1 MELGMLLDEVK
12 RSVKSRSKKSVQA
25 ALAALD
31 DCQLLENN
39 IDPQI
44 FDIYVWLLSD
54 PNAISVPG
62 IDKVFVNFT
71 GDIQKYSGG
80 KISKIIS
87 TIDENRVYYKSQIL
101 RMAAADFVARNGE
114 VTESFDVLK
123 RWAVADDHI
132 SREMARVGLGILLAG
147 SRVRDIK
154 MREKAATLKD
164 SLMQK

>member
-12 RSVKSRSKKSVQA
+12 RSVKSRSKKSLQA
-25 ALAALD
+25 ALTALD

-39 IDPQI
+39 INPQI
-44 FDIYVWLLSD
+44 FDIYLWLLSD
-54 PNAISVPG
+54 PGAISAPG
-62 IDKVFVNFT
+62 IDKIFVNFT
-71 GDIQKYSGG
+71 GDIQKYSARQ
-80 KISKIIS
+80 ISKIIA

-101 RMAAADFVARNGE
+101 RMAAADFVARNGD

-123 RWAVADDHI
+123 RWAAAVDDI
-132 SREMARVGLGILLAG
+132 SREMAYFGLGILVAG

>member
-1 MELGMLLDEVK
+1 M
-12 RSVKSRSKKSVQA
+12 
-25 ALAALD
+25 
-31 DCQLLENN
+31 
-39 IDPQI
+39 
-44 FDIYVWLLSD
+44 
-54 PNAISVPG
+54 
-62 IDKVFVNFT
+62 NFT

-80 KISKIIS
+80 QISKIIS

-101 RMAAADFVARNGE
+101 RMAAADFVARNGD

-123 RWAVADDHI
+123 RWAAAADDI
-132 SREMARVGLGILLAG
+132 SREMAHFGLGILLAG

>member
-1 MELGMLLDEVK
+1 MELQMLIDEVK
-12 RSVKSRSKKSVQA
+12 RSVKSRNRKSLRA
-25 ALAALD
+25 ALTALD
-31 DCQLLENN
+31 DSQLLEEN

-44 FDIYVWLLSD
+44 FDIYLWLLSD
-54 PNAISVPG
+54 PNAVSAPG

-71 GDIQKYSGG
+71 GDIHKYTGRQ
-80 KISKIIS
+80 ISKIIA

-101 RMAAADFVARNGE
+101 RMAAADFVARNGD

-123 RWAVADDHI
+123 RWASAADDI
-132 SREMARVGLGILLAG
+132 SREMAHFGLGILLAG

-154 MREKAATLKD
+154 MREKATTLKD